1 MCTENSF
8 YRFLRSLIINMRLD
22 FANSKWQIL
31 YGWRKILNLVKCV
44 WFLYLLNFNKKHIL
58 FQTIC
63 TKHIMK
69 HPPLLIHGLGTG
81 GGRVSFLFS
90 VFLFFFFPLIFSC
103 VTIFFKIVIW
113 SSFWNIIGRR
123 VFLPLS
129 LYLRRF

>member
-90 VFLFFFFPLIFSC
+90 VFLFFFFSTNLFMCNYIFQNCDLI
-103 VTIFFKIVIW
+103 VVLKYYW
-113 SSFWNIIGRR
+113 EKG
-123 VFLPLS
+123 FLATVS
-129 LYLRRF
+129 LPS

>member
-1 MCTENSF
+1 MA
-8 YRFLRSLIINMRLD
+8 YRSLTIPNMKSD

-31 YGWRKILNLVKCV
+31 YGGRKILNLVKRV

-58 FQTIC
+58 FQVIC

-90 VFLFFFFPLIFSC
+90 VFCFFSTNLFMCNYIFQNCDLIFVSKC
-103 VTIFFKIVIW
+103 YWEKD
-113 SSFWNIIGRR
+113 
-123 VFLPLS
+123 FLDTGS
-129 LYLRRF
+129 LPS